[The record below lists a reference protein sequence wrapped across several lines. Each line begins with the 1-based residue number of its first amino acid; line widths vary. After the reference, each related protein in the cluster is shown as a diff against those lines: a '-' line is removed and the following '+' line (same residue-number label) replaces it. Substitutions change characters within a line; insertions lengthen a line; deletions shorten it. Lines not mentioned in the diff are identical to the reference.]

1 MDISHKRPQ
10 GRYRSMTA
18 LKGQTVNPTT
28 DAPAIAPATESDVL
42 RNISLVKDEITNTAA
57 KLDAREL
64 AGLAAHLSQ
73 GGRVFV
79 AGAGRSGLVL
89 RMAAMRLMHLG
100 LTVHIAGDTTT
111 PAITSGDLLLVASG
125 SGTTSGVVK
134 SAETAAKAGARI
146 AAFTT
151 NPDSPLAGLA
161 DALVIIPAAQ
171 KTDHGSS
178 VSRQYSG
185 SLFEQVL
192 FLATEAIFQSLWDNT
207 DEPAEDLWLRH
218 ANLE

>member
-1 MDISHKRPQ
+1 VSP
-10 GRYRSMTA
+10 TA
-18 LKGQTVNPTT
+18 TASPVLDET
-28 DAPAIAPATESDVL
+28 ASAIAL
-42 RNISLVKDEITNTAA
+42 NLSLVRDEIAETAA
-57 KLDAREL
+57 QIDTKQL
-64 AGLAAHLSQ
+64 AGLAAQIGLAD
-73 GGRVFV
+73 RIFV

-100 LTVHIAGDTTT
+100 LTVHVAGDTTT
-111 PAITSGDLLLVASG
+111 PAISSGDLLLVASG

-134 SAETAAKAGARI
+134 AAETAARAGACI

-151 NPDSPLAGLA
+151 NQGSPLAGLS

-171 KTDHGSS
+171 KTDHGSGL
-178 VSRQYSG
+178 SRQYSG

-192 FLATEAIFQSLWDNT
+192 FLATESVFQTLWDSA
-207 DEPAEDLWLRH
+207 DEPAEQLWLRH

>member
-1 MDISHKRPQ
+1 M
-10 GRYRSMTA
+10 
-18 LKGQTVNPTT
+18 NPT
-28 DAPAIAPATESDVL
+28 ATATTAVSSTTKDIE
-42 RNISLVKDEITNTAA
+42 RNLSLVRDEIEATTAKIDEQQIA
-57 KLDAREL
+57 AVTSHINA
-64 AGLAAHLSQ
+64 AG
-73 GGRVFV
+73 RIFV

-100 LTVHIAGDTTT
+100 LNVHVAGDTTT
-111 PAITSGDLLLVASG
+111 PAISSGDLLLVASG

-151 NPDSPLAGLA
+151 NPESPLAGLA
-161 DALVIIPAAQ
+161 DAVVVIPAAQ

-178 VSRQYSG
+178 VSRQYAG

-192 FLATEAIFQSLWDNT
+192 FVATEALFQSLWDN
-207 DEPAEDLWLRH
+207 DAQPAEQLWLRH

>member
-1 MDISHKRPQ
+1 MIESKEQIVSP
-10 GRYRSMTA
+10 TA
-18 LKGQTVNPTT
+18 TASPVLDET
-28 DAPAIAPATESDVL
+28 ASAIAL
-42 RNISLVKDEITNTAA
+42 NLSLVRDEIAGTAA
-57 KLDAREL
+57 KIDQKQL
-64 AGLAAHLSQ
+64 AVLTAQIGLAD
-73 GGRVFV
+73 RIFV

-100 LTVHIAGDTTT
+100 LTVHVAGDTTT
-111 PAITSGDLLLVASG
+111 PAISSGDLLLVASG

-134 SAETAAKAGARI
+134 AAETAARAGACV

-151 NPDSPLAGLA
+151 NQGSPLAGLS

-178 VSRQYSG
+178 LSRQYSG

-192 FLATEAIFQSLWDNT
+192 FLATESVFQTLWDNA
-207 DEPAEDLWLRH
+207 DEPAEQLWLRH
-218 ANLE
+218 ANIE

>member
-1 MDISHKRPQ
+1 MDP
-10 GRYRSMTA
+10 TA
-18 LKGQTVNPTT
+18 DATPTVSSNADDIVRNLSLVRDEIAATAAQIDEQEMAALAGHLAGHLGQT
-28 DAPAIAPATESDVL
+28 
-42 RNISLVKDEITNTAA
+42 
-57 KLDAREL
+57 
-64 AGLAAHLSQ
+64 
-73 GGRVFV
+73 GRVFV

-100 LTVHIAGDTTT
+100 LNVHVAGDTTT

-134 SAETAAKAGARI
+134 AAETAAKAGARI

-151 NPDSPLAGLA
+151 NRESPLAALA

-192 FLATEAIFQSLWDNT
+192 FLATEAVFQSLWDNT
-207 DEPAEDLWLRH
+207 DEQAEQLWLRH

>member
-1 MDISHKRPQ
+1 MSLTANTARDASCNRSDI
-10 GRYRSMTA
+10 
-18 LKGQTVNPTT
+18 V
-28 DAPAIAPATESDVL
+28 
-42 RNISLVKDEITNTAA
+42 RNLSLVREEIAATAA
-57 KLDAREL
+57 KINEQQVAD
-64 AGLAAHLSQ
+64 LAAHLSHP
-73 GGRVFV
+73 GRVFV

-100 LTVHIAGDTTT
+100 LNVHVAGDTTT
-111 PAITSGDLLLVASG
+111 PAIASGDLLLVASG

-134 SAETAAKAGARI
+134 AAETAAKAGARI

-161 DALVIIPAAQ
+161 DAVVVIPAAQ
-171 KTDHGSS
+171 KTDHGTS
-178 VSRQYSG
+178 VSSQYAG

-192 FLATEAIFQSLWDNT
+192 FVATEAIFQSLWDN
-207 DEPAEDLWLRH
+207 DAQPAEELWLRH

>member
-1 MDISHKRPQ
+1 MMTQKNVSTSAVDE
-10 GRYRSMTA
+10 TA
-18 LKGQTVNPTT
+18 L
-28 DAPAIAPATESDVL
+28 
-42 RNISLVKDEITNTAA
+42 SLAFNLSLIRDEISATAVA
-57 KLDAREL
+57 IDQQQL
-64 AGLAAHLSQ
+64 AALTAHVGLAD
-73 GGRVFV
+73 RIFV

-100 LTVHIAGDTTT
+100 HTVHVAGDTTT

-134 SAETAAKAGARI
+134 AAETSARAGARI

-151 NPDSPLAGLA
+151 NPESPLAALS

-178 VSRQYSG
+178 LSRQYSG
-185 SLFEQVL
+185 SLFEQAL
-192 FLATEAIFQSLWDNT
+192 FIATESVFQTLWDT
-207 DEPAEDLWLRH
+207 THEPAEQLWLRH

>member
-1 MDISHKRPQ
+1 M
-10 GRYRSMTA
+10 
-18 LKGQTVNPTT
+18 NPTENT
-28 DAPAIAPATESDVL
+28 VPTVDGTAGEIA
-42 RNISLVKDEITNTAA
+42 RNLSLVRDEISDTAA
-57 KLDAREL
+57 KIDAQEM
-64 AGLAAHLSQ
+64 AGLAGHLGQ
-73 GGRVFV
+73 PGRVFV

-100 LTVHIAGDTTT
+100 MTVHVAGDTTT
-111 PAITSGDLLLVASG
+111 PAISSGDLLLVASG

-192 FLATEAIFQSLWDNT
+192 FLATEAIFQSLWDNA
-207 DEPAEDLWLRH
+207 DEQAEQLWLRH

>member
-1 MDISHKRPQ
+1 MTSTTTVLPAVGTTAAEISANV
-10 GRYRSMTA
+10 SM
-18 LKGQTVNPTT
+18 V
-28 DAPAIAPATESDVL
+28 
-42 RNISLVKDEITNTAA
+42 RDEIAGTAA
-57 KLDAREL
+57 KIDAAQMAALAIEL
-64 AGLAAHLSQ
+64 GQ
-73 GGRVFV
+73 PGRVFV

-100 LTVHIAGDTTT
+100 MDVHVAGDTTT
-111 PAITSGDLLLVASG
+111 PAIASGDLLLVASG

-134 SAETAAKAGARI
+134 SAQTAAKAGARI

-151 NPDSPLAGLA
+151 NAQSPLAELA

-178 VSRQYSG
+178 VTRQYSG

-192 FLATEAIFQSLWDNT
+192 FLASEAIFQSLWENT
-207 DEPAEDLWLRH
+207 DAPAEELWLRH

>member
-1 MDISHKRPQ
+1 MKPTAEATPTVHSTADDI
-10 GRYRSMTA
+10 
-18 LKGQTVNPTT
+18 V
-28 DAPAIAPATESDVL
+28 
-42 RNISLVKDEITNTAA
+42 RNLSLVRDEIADTAA
-57 KLDAREL
+57 QIDEQEM
-64 AGLAAHLSQ
+64 AGLAGHLGQ
-73 GGRVFV
+73 TGRVFV

-100 LTVHIAGDTTT
+100 LTVHVAGDTTT
-111 PAITSGDLLLVASG
+111 PAISSGDLLLVASG
-125 SGTTSGVVK
+125 SGTTSGVVN

-192 FLATEAIFQSLWDNT
+192 FLATEAIFQSLWDNA
-207 DEPAEDLWLRH
+207 DEQAEQLWLRH